1 MGSWTYAVHKSFT
14 ATVSLMAFFIGYLL
28 TRIAMVLPHACVSCY
43 YVCSAENPKNILF
56 NEIIPDRINLLKSG
70 RDVIAPTP
78 RVPVPRPRY
87 RVEIRSPDNEVS
99 MLTVHVTYVMRESDI
114 EVVRVWTRSR
124 DSEEGEIARRYV
136 SQKNSVPY
144 ALLITLYREK
154 EKGNEFMK
162 KQELIDAAEA
172 SGLSRARTRSGKVG
186 RNGASGKELYSGWTF
201 MKTMLTKGLVVK
213 SSCPAKYILSQEGL
227 EAVNDCLLRS
237 GLADHAVGK
246 VPSQDLVS
254 ASDME
259 FACTS
264 LADEE
269 VSILSVDLRS
279 QGKSVDVPAELFERG
294 LVPNLV
300 PCDDNAMPTTI
311 PDNEEVQ
318 KTVFQMEGDSSSS
331 LDALPGYKSVLV
343 PI

>member
-1 MGSWTYAVHKSFT
+1 MEKEKRV
-14 ATVSLMAFFIGYLL
+14 
-28 TRIAMVLPHACVSCY
+28 
-43 YVCSAENPKNILF
+43 VCI
-56 NEIIPDRINLLKSG
+56 
-70 RDVIAPTP
+70 
-78 RVPVPRPRY
+78 
-87 RVEIRSPDNEVS
+87 DNES
-99 MLTVHVTYVMRESDI
+99 LASFMFKKKQQLADPKSNSD
-114 EVVRVWTRSR
+114 RV
-124 DSEEGEIARRYV
+124 DSTIYKAYIQVCNTKTPITTIKEFFQINEEGEIARRYV

-172 SGLSRARTRSGKVG
+172 SGLSRARTGSGKVG

-227 EAVNDCLLRS
+227 EAANDCLLRS

-331 LDALPGYKSVLV
+331 LDALPGFLDTSQF
-343 PI
+343 